1 MTVFVALIM
10 VVLIGFIGMAVDV
23 GHFYVVKSEL
33 QNAADAGALA
43 GAANVTNHYQ
53 EALIFVKKNSSDGVL
68 LSDADIQCMDASN
81 AIISCSTPAAK
92 IKVTVSRDSTNNGG
106 PVPTYFIRILSP
118 GGSLNA
124 YPIGATATA
133 EFKSGRPHLIK

>member
-53 EALIFVKKNSSDGVL
+53 EALIFVKML
-68 LSDADIQCMDASN
+68 
-81 AIISCSTPAAK
+81 II
-92 IKVTVSRDSTNNGG
+92 
-106 PVPTYFIRILSP
+106 
-118 GGSLNA
+118 
-124 YPIGATATA
+124 
-133 EFKSGRPHLIK
+133 